1 MPSDDYVLD
10 NRLSIKNNTILNEYE
25 RKISTFNI
33 ASLRNKTFKKFDF
46 DTLKRIHKEI
56 FQDVYSWA
64 GTARSVNISKGSS
77 LFCPAENI
85 HLYAQDVFVRLEKEN
100 YLKGLPKEQFCHKAA
115 ELFGDINAL
124 HPFREGNGRT
134 QREFIYHLA
143 KNAGYELDLNKADK
157 DRYMTA
163 SIESMTTGSQKM
175 ESLMNDLIRPLEKVK
190 KPKVKRKLTLDIKPA
205 SGRSQGRSR

>member
-1 MPSDDYVLD
+1 MKSNGYVLE
-10 NRLSIKNNTILNEYE
+10 NKLGFTNELMLEKAE
-25 RKISTFNI
+25 RKLS
-33 ASLRNKTFKKFDF
+33 SLRAMELREKNFRVFDF
-46 DTLKRIHKEI
+46 NTLKRVHKEI

-85 HLYAQDVFVRLEKEN
+85 HLYAQDVFSKLEKEN

-157 DRYMTA
+157 DRYMAA
-163 SIESMTTGSQKM
+163 SIESMMTDSKKM
-175 ESLMNDLIRPLEKVK
+175 ETLMNDLIRPLEKVK
-190 KPKVKRKLTLDIKPA
+190 KPKIKRKLTLDIKPTTD
-205 SGRSQGRSR
+205 RSRGRSR